1 MKHLRIAALVVTV
14 ALLGMFGALVL
25 AVADKNHDRDNKSL
39 RARLR
44 GVEEPPPV
52 LTQARGQFRAKVSD
66 DESSIEYELSYENLQ
81 GMVTQAHI
89 HVGQPLVNG
98 GISVWLCGT
107 TDVPMPPGTPGPA
120 GTPVCPASGTVTGT
134 ISAANVIGPAGQG
147 VAAGEFEELLRAI
160 RKGLTYANVHSTLAP
175 GGEIRGQISVKGD
188 DDDDR
193 HDKR

>member
-52 LTQARGQFRAKVSD
+52 LTDARGRFRAKVSD
-66 DESSIEYELSYENLQ
+66 DESSIEYELSYEDLQ

-107 TDVPMPPGTPGPA
+107 TGMLAGPEGTP
-120 GTPVCPASGTVTGT
+120 TCPPSGTVTGT
-134 ISAANVIGPAGQG
+134 ITAANVIGPAGQG

-175 GGEIRGQISVKGD
+175 GGEIRGQISVRGD